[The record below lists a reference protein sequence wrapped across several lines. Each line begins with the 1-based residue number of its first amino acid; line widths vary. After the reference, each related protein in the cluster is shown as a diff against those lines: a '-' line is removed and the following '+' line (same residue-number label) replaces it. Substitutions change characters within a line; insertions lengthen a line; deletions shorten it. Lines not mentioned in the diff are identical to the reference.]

1 MSWVTELARPDIVA
15 LKPYEHA
22 SWEPSL
28 ERLHANELPWRA
40 GSDDSE
46 AGLNRYPEPQP
57 RVLVEALA
65 NLYGVAPEYVL
76 VGRGSDE
83 AIDLLTRAF
92 CRAGHDAVL
101 VCPPTFGMY
110 SVSARIQG
118 AEVITVPLRSD
129 AAFAIDERGI
139 LERCMT
145 ERQARE
151 SPVRETERQARESP
165 AGTAE
170 RPAGAPQI
178 KIVFFCSPNN
188 PTGHLLDEQAILR
201 IAARLAGRAVV
212 VVDEAYIE
220 FSGVPSLARHLPRL
234 PHLAILRTL
243 SKAHGLAGAR
253 CGTLIADPEVIA
265 LLRKVI
271 PPYAIAQLTLEAVLR
286 QLEPKGLAESRTNI
300 ELIKSERARLTRAL
314 PELARVVRVCPSD
327 ANFILTH
334 FNDAGTALQL
344 ARSAKLLVRD
354 ARGYPGLGQ
363 ALRVTVGT
371 PEQNNR
377 LLEAWR

>member
-22 SWEPSL
+22 SWEPTL
-28 ERLHANELPWRA
+28 ERMHANELPWRV
-40 GSDDSE
+40 GSDDSI

-57 RVLVEALA
+57 RELVAGLA
-65 NLYGVAPEYVL
+65 TLYGVAPEYVL

-83 AIDLLTRAF
+83 AIDLLARAF
-92 CRAGHDAVL
+92 CRADRDAVM

-110 SVSARIQG
+110 AVSARIQG
-118 AEVITVPLRSD
+118 AEVITVSLRSD
-129 AAFAIDERGI
+129 AAFAIDERAL
-139 LERCMT
+139 LERCT
-145 ERQARE
+145 
-151 SPVRETERQARESP
+151 PNV
-165 AGTAE
+165 
-170 RPAGAPQI
+170 
-178 KIVFFCSPNN
+178 KLVFLCSPNN
-188 PTGHLLDEQAILR
+188 PTGNVLDEQTIVR
-201 IAARLAGRAVV
+201 IAGKLAGKAVI

-220 FSGVPSLARHLPRL
+220 FSGAASLARHLPRL

-286 QLEPKGLAESRTNI
+286 QLEPKALAESRANI
-300 ELIKSERARLTRAL
+300 EQIRGERARLTRAL
-314 PELARVVRVCPSD
+314 PELARVTRVCPSD
-327 ANFILTH
+327 TNFILTH
-334 FNDAGTALQL
+334 FSDAGTALQL
-344 ARSAKLLVRD
+344 ARKANLLVRD

-363 ALRVTVGT
+363 ALRVSVGT

>member
-1 MSWVTELARPDIVA
+1 MSWVSELARPDIVA

-22 SWEPSL
+22 SWEPTL
-28 ERLHANELPWRA
+28 ERLHATELPWRSP
-40 GSDDSE
+40 GDETD

-57 RVLVEALA
+57 RALVQGLA
-65 NLYGVAPEYVL
+65 KLYGVPPECVL

-92 CRAGHDAVL
+92 CRAGRDAVI

-110 SVSARIQG
+110 SVCARIQG
-118 AEVITVPLRSD
+118 AEVISVPLRAD
-129 AAFAIDERGI
+129 AGFALDEKGL
-139 LERCMT
+139 LERCT
-145 ERQARE
+145 PE
-151 SPVRETERQARESP
+151 V
-165 AGTAE
+165 
-170 RPAGAPQI
+170 
-178 KIVFFCSPNN
+178 KLVFLCSPNN
-188 PTGHLLDEQAILR
+188 PTGNLVDEQTILR
-201 IAARLAGRAVV
+201 IAGKLAGRAVV

-220 FSGVPSLARHLPRL
+220 FSGAESLARHLPRL

-253 CGTLIADPEVIA
+253 CGALVADPEVVA

-271 PPYAIAQLTLEAVLR
+271 PPYAITQLTLEAVLR
-286 QLEPKGLAESRTNI
+286 QLEPQALAQSRANI
-300 ELIKSERARLTRAL
+300 DVVRNERARLMRAL
-314 PELARVVRVCPSD
+314 PELARVVRVRPSD
-327 ANFILTH
+327 TNFILAQ
-334 FNDAGTALQL
+334 FSDAGTALQL
-344 ARSAKLLVRD
+344 ARNAHLLVRD